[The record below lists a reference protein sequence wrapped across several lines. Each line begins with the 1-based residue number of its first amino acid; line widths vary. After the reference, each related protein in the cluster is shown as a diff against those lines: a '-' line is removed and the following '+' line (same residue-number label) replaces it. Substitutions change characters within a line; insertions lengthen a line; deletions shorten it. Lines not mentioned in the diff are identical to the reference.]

1 MKAFLAS
8 GIRKPIPELTFAKL
22 AFSKS
27 DFLDLVDFDFL
38 DLADFAAVDR
48 FSKLPS
54 IPPLPALLLLLAGA
68 S

>member
-8 GIRKPIPELTFAKL
+8 VVRKSVPKLTFAKL
-22 AFSKS
+22 VFGKS
-27 DFLDLVDFDFL
+27 DFLDLFDFL

-48 FSKLPS
+48 FSKLPPT
-54 IPPLPALLLLLAGA
+54 PPLTTLLVALGV